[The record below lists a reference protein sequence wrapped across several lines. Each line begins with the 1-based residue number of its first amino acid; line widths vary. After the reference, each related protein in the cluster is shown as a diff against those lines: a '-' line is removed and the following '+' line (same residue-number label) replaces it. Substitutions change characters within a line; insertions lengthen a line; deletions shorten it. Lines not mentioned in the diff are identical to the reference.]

1 MPLVSSQV
9 LAGIRAFGLRAL
21 TDECT
26 ILRAWTGS
34 DGGYRK
40 AGLQTIATG
49 VACRLMQE
57 TQRDAR
63 GVVADREAGR
73 TYWKLAVAHDTDL
86 RDGDAVVIDEVRYEV
101 TQLFG
106 VNSDKVF
113 VEAQLTRIEEAAE

>member
-9 LAGIRAFGLRAL
+9 LASIRAFGLRAL
-21 TDECT
+21 VDTCA
-26 ILRAWTGS
+26 ILRPWAGS
-34 DGGYRK
+34 DDGYRK
-40 AGLQTIATG
+40 AGRQTVASG

-86 RDGDAVVIDEVRYEV
+86 RDGDTVVIDEVQYEV

-113 VEAQLTRIEEAAE
+113 VEAQLARIEEPAS

>member
-9 LAGIRAFGLRAL
+9 LAGIRTFGLRAL

-40 AGLQTIATG
+40 AGQQTVATG
-49 VACRLMQE
+49 VACRLMKQ
-57 TQRDAR
+57 TRSDST

-86 RDGDAVVIDEVRYEV
+86 RDGDAVVIDEVTYDV
-101 TQLFG
+101 MQLFG
-106 VNSDKVF
+106 VNTDKVF
-113 VEAQLTRIEEAAE
+113 LEALLARIEEPAS